1 MVTIPFNRINVTP
14 FELNEGIGSDIPN
27 GSVKIIAKLQSKGLI
42 KRTADIIYNKRP
54 TEPFTLKSLPR
65 LLSFSWC
72 CKWPVL
78 KEANPLQFLVQS
90 QRNRTSLG
98 LVL

>member
-14 FELNEGIGSDIPN
+14 FELNEGIGSDVPN

-42 KRTADIIYNKRP
+42 KRTADIIYSKRP
-54 TEPFTLKSLPR
+54 TASIYLSVITKTL
-65 LLSFSWC
+65 
-72 CKWPVL
+72 
-78 KEANPLQFLVQS
+78 EFL
-90 QRNRTSLG
+90 